1 MSAKPRPVRR
11 AAAAVCRGEGEA
23 SEPTRAR
30 CDIMPVSRSATIG
43 LYRDLLRAARGFN
56 NYNFRE
62 YALRRVR
69 EDVREGSTLSGDDAL
84 QLAYERGRQQLAM
97 LRRQSAISAMFPQ
110 ERHAMEE

>member
-1 MSAKPRPVRR
+1 M
-11 AAAAVCRGEGEA
+11 
-23 SEPTRAR
+23 R

-84 QLAYERGRQQLAM
+84 RLAYERGRQQLAM

>member
-1 MSAKPRPVRR
+1 MCPRPVRR
-11 AAAAVCRGEGEA
+11 AAAARGEGEA

>member
-1 MSAKPRPVRR
+1 MRPRPVRR
-11 AAAAVCRGEGEA
+11 AAAASSEA
-23 SEPTRAR
+23 SEPTRAC